1 METFTK
7 EFYVS
12 GIVQGVG
19 FRHYASVE
27 AKKIGVK
34 GFVKNLEDGRV
45 LVVATG
51 TAVQLSRLNSWL
63 HIGSPF
69 GRVSKVEVQDYKG
82 KESFKDFRPRYE
94 FDLLSD

>member
-1 METFTK
+1 MDIITK
-7 EFYVS
+7 EFFVS

-19 FRHYASVE
+19 FRHFASVE

-34 GFVKNLEDGRV
+34 GFVQNLEDGRV
-45 LVVATG
+45 YVVATG

-82 KESFKDFRPRYE
+82 KETFKDFRPRYE
-94 FDLLSD
+94 FDLIDN